1 MKHALPLLAVAA
13 AAALPLAVS
22 GKVINNFFDQNGFPL
37 IVPTVRK
44 LEKAPGAF
52 ALPQK
57 IAVAAPQD
65 AEKLVAL
72 LNEKIRG
79 RFGKWSLHPAAEG
92 EKAAIRLVLA
102 QDDLPAS
109 PEGYTLAVGTDGIEI
124 RARELRGLFYGCHT
138 LAALITNNTTVYVP
152 KCRITDW
159 PEFPVRGIFLNLRDL
174 KSSEVPQFV
183 KVIRMLASLKLNTL
197 VLEFA
202 ENLPLKDSPFT
213 ARKTPTLTEKDI
225 AAILAAARDNYMEIV
240 PHLQTITHERWL
252 RTHPEY
258 REKITSRKKDPGGWN
273 STWNTTICP
282 EKPLARE
289 LTDYT
294 IRETVRILKPKAFH
308 LGLDEFHLCRWQ
320 VCDFCKTPHTTK
332 QMVDEIHHVVKF
344 TRSLGVTPWVYHD
357 ALRPGHPE
365 KGEEA
370 LPGMPKDTV
379 INMWSYRERPTV
391 EFFEFFRKQGFEDQV
406 GVSFCNVLAN
416 TMTMPRAA
424 KEYRAKGVVLTYWH
438 FVGRGMLKLE
448 EFSPHAAAGT
458 ALSADYSWNPDDR
471 DFTTLTWDPAR
482 EVRRRLAPLGE
493 RRFGLRYMEIPLNG
507 VYNTLIGK
515 DDAFPLLTAAA
526 ANKAA
531 AAIAAQT
538 PEKFRIKLAPS
549 GEIAAAILSGSPKDN
564 YPAGPLTVDTDGIK
578 ARGFSVLMTA
588 TRPADPSE
596 FGYQK
601 PRHLPVLLTAT
612 FRYADG
618 SSAKRNFAYRQHY
631 TDWNSEA
638 SGISGRF
645 VWRSNDKRGALYNFC
660 ALDIDNPS
668 PAKAVKAIEFSS
680 ARKFGV
686 APALLA
692 MVAYAPEKGTPAITS
707 EKPLP
712 TAAVE
717 APREPEAKL
726 VIAADFENGMGGAR
740 FRTEGSFAEKPTTRI
755 IDEMDAPV
763 PGKVLEITLPP
774 AVGKLSNGRWAARA
788 ILDVP
793 VGDFEEINSVFANYK
808 VSDPAAV
815 DHSAIYLMDAKIR
828 NLETKFGFHTAGDN
842 QWRMLTVPRRLLQPN
857 INDAA
862 HNKRLPNDQIKVIRF
877 SLWFKPYDKPIK
889 LWIGRI
895 GTSPSEGSWQE
906 PLCNRQAE

>member
-13 AAALPLAVS
+13 AAAFPLAVS

-44 LEKAPGAF
+44 LEKASGTF

-57 IAVAAPQD
+57 IAVAAPQG

-109 PEGYTLAVGTDGIEI
+109 PEGYTLTVGADGIEI
-124 RARELRGLFYGCHT
+124 RAREMRGLFYGCHT

-159 PEFPVRGIFLNLRDL
+159 PEFPVRGIFLNLRWL
-174 KSSEVPQFV
+174 KSEEVPRFIG
-183 KVIRMLASLKLNTL
+183 VIRMLASLKLNTL

-213 ARKTPTLTEKDI
+213 ARKGATLTEKDI
-225 AAILAAARDNYMEIV
+225 AELLAAARDNYMEIV
-240 PHLQTITHERWL
+240 PHLQTITHEQWL
-252 RTHPEY
+252 RSHPEY

-282 EKPLARE
+282 EKPLARQ

-320 VCDFCKTPHTTK
+320 VCDFCKTPHTTQ

-370 LPGMPKDTV
+370 LPGLPKDTV
-379 INMWSYRERPTV
+379 INMWSYREKPTV
-391 EFFEFFRKQGFEDQV
+391 EFFVFFKQQGFADQV
-406 GVSFCNVLAN
+406 GVSFCNTLAN
-416 TMTMPRAA
+416 TMTMPRAV
-424 KEYRAKGVVLTYWH
+424 KEYGAKGVILTYWH
-438 FVGRGMLKLE
+438 FVGRGMLKLDE
-448 EFSPHAAAGT
+448 MSPHAAAGT
-458 ALSADYSWNPDDR
+458 ALSANYSWNPDDC
-471 DFTTLTWDPAR
+471 DFTTLAWDPAR
-482 EVRRRLAPLGE
+482 EVRRRLAPVSE
-493 RRFGLRYMEIPLNG
+493 RRFGMRYLEIPLNG
-507 VYNTLIGK
+507 IYNTLIGK
-515 DDAFPLLTAAA
+515 DDAFPRLTAAA

-531 AAIAAQT
+531 AEIAAQT
-538 PEKFRIKLAPS
+538 PEKFRLKLAPS
-549 GEIAAAILSGSPKDN
+549 GEIAAAILSGSPEDSF
-564 YPAGPLTVDTDGIK
+564 PAGPLTVDTNGIK

-588 TRPADPSE
+588 TRPVDPTE
-596 FGYQK
+596 FGYHK

-638 SGISGRF
+638 SGIGGRF
-645 VWRSNDKRGALYNFC
+645 VWRSNDKRGALCNFC

-668 PAKAVKAIEFSS
+668 PSKPVKAIEFSS
-680 ARKFGV
+680 ARKYGV

-692 MVAYAPEKGTPAITS
+692 MVACSPDKGTPAITS
-707 EKPLP
+707 TQPLP
-712 TAAVE
+712 AARIEAQKQAE
-717 APREPEAKL
+717 APL
-726 VIAADFENGMGGAR
+726 VFAADFANGMGGAKL
-740 FRTEGSFAEKPTTRI
+740 RTEGTFAVKPSTRI
-755 IDEMDAPV
+755 VNAPDAPV
-763 PGKVLEITLPP
+763 PGKALEITLPLP
-774 AVGKLSNGRWAARA
+774 TGLLSNARWAARA

-793 VGDFEEINSVFANYK
+793 VGAFDEINSLFVEYK
-808 VSDPAAV
+808 VSDPTVV
-815 DHSAIYLMDAKIR
+815 DHSGIYLMDAKTV
-828 NLETKFGFHTAGDN
+828 NLETRFDFHTSADGR
-842 QWRMLTVPRRLLQPN
+842 WRTLSIPRRLLQPN
-857 INDAA
+857 INDAV
-862 HNKRLPNDQIKVIRF
+862 NNNRLTKSQIKTIRF
-877 SLWFKPYDKPIK
+877 SLWFKKFDKPVKI
-889 LWIGRI
+889 WVRRV
-895 GTSPSEGSWQE
+895 GTSPAEVSWEE
-906 PLCNRQAE
+906 PLCFRRAE

>member
-13 AAALPLAVS
+13 AAALPFAAP
-22 GKVINNFFDQNGFPL
+22 GKVINNFVDSTGFPL

-44 LEKAPGAF
+44 LEKKSGTF

-57 IAVAAPQD
+57 IAVTAPKG
-65 AEKLVAL
+65 AEKLVTL
-72 LNEKIRG
+72 LNEKIHG
-79 RFGKWSLHPAAEG
+79 RFGAWSLHPAAEG
-92 EKAAIRLVLA
+92 EKAVIRLVLSE
-102 QDDLPAS
+102 QDVPAS
-109 PEGYTLAVGTDGIEI
+109 PEGYTLTVTSSGIEI
-124 RARELRGLFYGCHT
+124 RAKDMRGLFYGCHT
-138 LAALITNNTTVYVP
+138 LAALITNNRTVYVP
-152 KCRITDW
+152 QCRIIDW
-159 PEFPVRGIFLNLRDL
+159 PEFPVRGIFLNLRWL

-202 ENLPLKDSPFT
+202 ENLPLEDSPFT
-213 ARKTPTLTEKDI
+213 ARKGATLTEEDI
-225 AAILAAARDNYMEIV
+225 AALLDAARDNYMEIV
-240 PHLQTITHERWL
+240 PHLQTITHEQWL
-252 RTHPEY
+252 RSHPDY
-258 REKITSRKKDPGGWN
+258 REKITSRQKDPGGWN

-282 EKPLARE
+282 AKPLGRE

-294 IRETVRILKPKAFH
+294 IKETVRILKPKAFH
-308 LGLDEFHLCRWQ
+308 LGLDEFNLCRWQ

-332 QMVDEIHHVVKF
+332 QMVDEIHHVVNF
-344 TRSLGVTPWVYHD
+344 TRNLGVIPWVYHD

-365 KGEEA
+365 KGEQA

-379 INMWSYRERPTV
+379 INMWSYREKPTV

-406 GVSFCNVLAN
+406 GVSFCNTLAN

-438 FVGRGMLKLE
+438 FVGRGMLKLDE
-448 EFSPHAAAGT
+448 ISPHAAAGT
-458 ALSADYSWNPDDR
+458 AISANYSWNPGDR
-471 DFTTLTWDPAR
+471 DFTTLAWDPAR
-482 EVRRRLAPLGE
+482 ETRRRYVPVIE
-493 RRFGLRYMEIPLNG
+493 RRFGMRYMEIPLND
-507 VYNTLIGK
+507 VFNTLIG
-515 DDAFPLLTAAA
+515 DDRAFPRLSAEAAK
-526 ANKAA
+526 KAA

-549 GEIAAAILSGSPKDN
+549 GEIAAAVLSGSPKDN
-564 YPAGPLTVDTDGIK
+564 FPAGPLSVAANGIK

-588 TRPADPSE
+588 TRPDDPLE

-618 SSAKRNFAYRQHY
+618 TSAKRNFAYRQHF

-645 VWRSNDKRGALYNFC
+645 VWRANDKRGALYNFC
-660 ALDIDNPS
+660 AIDFDNPS
-668 PAKAVKAIEFSS
+668 PAKAIKAIEFSS

-707 EKPLP
+707 TDPLP
-712 TAAVE
+712 NAKIE
-717 APREPEAKL
+717 APKEPEAKL
-726 VIAADFENGMGGAR
+726 VIAADFENGMNGTR
-740 FRTEGSFAEKPTTRI
+740 FSTEGRFSAKPTTKI

-774 AVGKLSNGRWAARA
+774 PVGTLSNARWSARA
-788 ILDVP
+788 IVDVP
-793 VGDFEEINSVFANYK
+793 VGAFEAINSVFVNYK
-808 VSDPAAV
+808 VSDPSVV
-815 DHSAIYLMDAKIR
+815 DHSAIYLMDAKIAIV
-828 NLETKFGFHTAGDN
+828 EPKFDFHTAGDN
-842 QWRMLTVPRRLLQPN
+842 QWRLMTVPRRLLQLN
-857 INDAA
+857 VK
-862 HNKRLPNDQIKVIRF
+862 KRLSNDQIKFIRF
-877 SLWFKPYDKPIK
+877 SLWFKKYDKPIK
-889 LWIGRI
+889 IWIGRV

-906 PLCNRQAE
+906 PLCCRSAE